1 MCPTLCFTR
10 RLTLAFS
17 LVAQQSRISPQCM
30 RCRLNPWVRKI
41 PWRRVWQ
48 PTPLFLPGESHGQRS
63 LVGYSPWSQRVRH
76 DWFHLLHFWEL
87 NVKGYGCRH
96 PDAPPLI
103 EQWRGKVSHVFHGLA
118 RWSYVGI
125 IWKDCPRR
133 LSAKLHLSKKKLEY
147 TTGCRNWGGFLTGQP
162 RRKLVGCWKAAV
174 GALWGSYVSTKN

>member
-1 MCPTLCFTR
+1 MFGSCFGNWT
-10 RLTLAFS
+10 S
-17 LVAQQSRISPQCM
+17 LVAQTVKHLPTM
-30 RCRLNPWVRKI
+30 RETRVPSLGQEDLLEKEMATHSSILACKI
-41 PWRRVWQ
+41 PWMEE
-48 PTPLFLPGESHGQRS
+48 PGRLQSMGSE
-63 LVGYSPWSQRVRH
+63 RVRH

-118 RWSYVGI
+118 RWCYVGI
-125 IWKDCPRR
+125 IWNDCPRS